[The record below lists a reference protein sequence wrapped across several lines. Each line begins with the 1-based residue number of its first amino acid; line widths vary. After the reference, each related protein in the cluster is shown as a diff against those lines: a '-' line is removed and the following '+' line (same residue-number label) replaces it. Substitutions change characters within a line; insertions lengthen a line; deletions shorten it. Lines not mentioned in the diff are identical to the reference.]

1 MTPCVVRFRTP
12 LHTTMNCPELNKINN
27 IKRRS
32 MVVLRRFRLHRTR
45 RPYDLHSW
53 GFVYLVYQSKLP
65 ATSETWKSWSVSIF
79 YHEATSL
86 HLEFNPFYLEF
97 NHFFPSSPTNIFTY
111 TEANLVFI
119 GGQPSFYWRPTDFDW
134 SLAPFYLEFNQ
145 LFFLKA
151 IQDFTYGGQ
160 PSFYWRPTLFTWR
173 PTHFDWGL
181 APFYLEFNQANQ
193 DFTQRPTS
201 FLLEANLFL
210 PEGQL
215 ISTGA

>member
-1 MTPCVVRFRTP
+1 M
-12 LHTTMNCPELNKINN
+12 
-27 IKRRS
+27 
-32 MVVLRRFRLHRTR
+32 
-45 RPYDLHSW
+45 
-53 GFVYLVYQSKLP
+53 YLVYQSKLP
-65 ATSETWKSWSVSIF
+65 ATSETRKSWSVSIF

-97 NHFFPSSPTNIFTY
+97 NHFLSSRPTKIITY

-173 PTHFDWGL
+173 PSHFDWIL
-181 APFYLEFNQANQ
+181 TPFYLEFNKFFSSRPISI
-193 DFTQRPTS
+193 FTYI
-201 FLLEANLFL
+201 EANLVFTGGHPFL

-215 ISTGA
+215 ILTGA